1 MTDSIIIT
9 TDTITNI
16 ISSDINT
23 SSIIVSA
30 TQGPPGAPWDLQEGG
45 FDSDRVVITSL
56 GSQVLD
62 SFPYTQYGA
71 AKYIIYAT
79 LGIERQICEILL
91 IQDGTIVQTVEYAN
105 MVTSSLL
112 GTFSASITEGF
123 INIIVEPVV
132 VGTSFKIIRT
142 LIKD

>member
-16 ISSDINT
+16 ISNDINT

-30 TQGPPGAPWDLQEGG
+30 TQGPAGPAWDLQEGG

-105 MVTSSLL
+105 MVTGSLL

-123 INIIVEPVV
+123 INIMVEPVE

>member
-30 TQGPPGAPWDLQEGG
+30 TQGPPGKSGDLIEGS

-62 SFPYTQYGA
+62 SFPYTQFGA

-79 LGIERQICEILL
+79 LGVERQICEILL
-91 IQDGTIVQTVEYAN
+91 IQDGTIVHTVEYAN
-105 MVTSSLL
+105 MVTGSLL
-112 GTFSASITEGF
+112 GTFSTSITNGF
-123 INIIVEPVV
+123 INIIVEPVE

>member
-30 TQGPPGAPWDLQEGG
+30 TQGPPGKTGDLVEGS

-62 SFPYTQYGA
+62 SFPYTQFGA

-105 MVTSSLL
+105 MVTGSLL

-123 INIIVEPVV
+123 INIMVEPVE

>member
-1 MTDSIIIT
+1 MNNIN
-9 TDTITNI
+9 TITNI
-16 ISSDINT
+16 ISNDINT

-30 TQGPPGAPWDLQEGG
+30 TQGPAGPAWDLQEGG

-105 MVTSSLL
+105 MVTGSLL

-123 INIIVEPVV
+123 INIMVEPVE

>member
-30 TQGPPGAPWDLQEGG
+30 TQGPPGKTGDLVEGS

-56 GSQVLD
+56 GSQILD
-62 SFPYTQYGA
+62 SFPYTQFGA

-105 MVTSSLL
+105 MVTGSLL

-123 INIIVEPVV
+123 INIMVEPVE

>member
-30 TQGPPGAPWDLQEGG
+30 TQGPPGKTGDLIEGS

-62 SFPYTQYGA
+62 SFPYTQFGA

-105 MVTSSLL
+105 MVTGSLL

-123 INIIVEPVV
+123 INIMVEPVE